1 MYQLQDQQDLAVA
14 ARHQQGRLAHLQ
26 RVRPL
31 PEASQPAEAD
41 EHEEGRGA
49 EQEEETPVDREEEE
63 QKISGQR

>member
-1 MYQLQDQQDLAVA
+1 MEERQP
-14 ARHQQGRLAHLQ
+14 RLAHLQ

-31 PEASQPAEAD
+31 SEASQPAEAD

-49 EQEEETPVDREEEE
+49 EQEEETSVDREEEE